1 MSIFNKDAYETI
13 ANAANYLLIS
23 LLHVY
28 PIDYRLTIENI
39 NEPFIDSLPIRV
51 GCFFLYRIS

>member
-1 MSIFNKDAYETI
+1 MSIFDKDAYETI
-13 ANAANYLLIS
+13 ANVANYLLIS

-39 NEPFIDSLPIRV
+39 NEPFIDSLPVRV
-51 GCFFLYRIS
+51 NFFFV